1 MKVEAETGGQPRAKE
16 RGWPAAQ
23 EWERGLGQIPS
34 QSLQSS
40 VALLTPRFQTA
51 DLQNCKGINFCLF

>member
-23 EWERGLGQIPS
+23 ERGERLRTDSLSEPS
-34 QSLQSS
+34 EQRGPADAS
-40 VALLTPRFQTA
+40 VS
-51 DLQNCKGINFCLF
+51 DC